1 MGDYFFEKEI
11 IPWILMD
18 HPFQERVG
26 CMENDFE
33 NTAVIPFYPTSPC
46 LRQKQAPARAGFFR
60 ALELQ
65 TRRTWGG

>member
-1 MGDYFFEKEI
+1 
-11 IPWILMD
+11 MD